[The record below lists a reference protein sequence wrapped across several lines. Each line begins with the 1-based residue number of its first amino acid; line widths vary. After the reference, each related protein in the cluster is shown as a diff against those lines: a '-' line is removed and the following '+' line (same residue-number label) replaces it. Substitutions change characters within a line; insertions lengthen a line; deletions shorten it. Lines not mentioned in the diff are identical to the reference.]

1 VSSLTAIAR
10 AILALAQFF
19 DSLMRDAAQRR
30 ATQAGEDRA
39 LAHSLKEQTA
49 RVEQARA
56 ARRSADADRLPDDD
70 PYRRD

>member
-1 VSSLTAIAR
+1 MTTLAAIAK

-19 DSLMRDAAQRR
+19 DSLMRDAAERR
-30 ATQAGEDRA
+30 AIKAGEDRA
-39 LAHSLKEQTA
+39 TANSLREQA
-49 RVEQARA
+49 LRVEQART